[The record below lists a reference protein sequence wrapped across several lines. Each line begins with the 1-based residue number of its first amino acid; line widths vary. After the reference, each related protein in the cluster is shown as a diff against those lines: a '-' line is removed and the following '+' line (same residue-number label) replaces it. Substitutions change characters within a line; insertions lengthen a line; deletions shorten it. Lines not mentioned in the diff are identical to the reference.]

1 MWLFLLSLSPL
12 CMIWAFCAVLQALPA
27 ARLSV
32 LLVALPRLFPD
43 HLQPVSLPD
52 ALATEQQRWGGGR
65 LGTTGLLAGL
75 LKAQCLLSCPAR
87 AGSGIPGT
95 AVARCLAV
103 GKRK

>member
-32 LLVALPRLFPD
+32 LLMALPRLFPD

-52 ALATEQQRWGGGR
+52 ALATEQQRWG
-65 LGTTGLLAGL
+65 AGE
-75 LKAQCLLSCPAR
+75 AGDHRAPGWSAESPVPAVLSRSSWKWNPRDCC
-87 AGSGIPGT
+87 G
-95 AVARCLAV
+95 
-103 GKRK
+103 